1 MMNSVVVVVVVVVV
15 YDPVC
20 DVLQSFEKIFL

>member
-1 MMNSVVVVVVVVVV
+1 MMKSVVVVVVVVV